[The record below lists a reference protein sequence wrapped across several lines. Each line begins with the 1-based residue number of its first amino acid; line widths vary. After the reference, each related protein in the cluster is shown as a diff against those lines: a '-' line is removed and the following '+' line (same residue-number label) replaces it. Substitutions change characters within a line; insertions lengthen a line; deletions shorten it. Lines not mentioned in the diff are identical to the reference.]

1 MVELERTRQ
10 GPFSLGDCLGS
21 EQWADFDAVC
31 QHVVDSSGIVGDDAD
46 G

>member
-10 GPFSLGDCLGS
+10 GPFALEHCLS
-21 EQWADFDAVC
+21 EEAWGDFDAVC
-31 QHVVDSSGIVGDDAD
+31 AHVEASRAIVED